1 MIRATLTALRT
12 TATMAISAL
21 VMRALGAATIA
32 GQSAL
37 TVALSAVVALAAAIS
52 GVSTVAAVVGCTTA
66 LAATVAATS
75 TLTAGL
81 TAQTQ
86 LAPLVAATATVAT
99 LLTRTGFTE
108 TTSGGDQIVTSTG
121 DRIIYYEIA

>member
-1 MIRATLTALRT
+1 
-12 TATMAISAL
+12 MAISAL

-52 GVSTVAAVVGCTTA
+52 GVSTVAAVVACTTA

-75 TLTAGL
+75 TTHRRPHRPDA
-81 TAQTQ
+81 TRA
-86 LAPLVAATATVAT
+86 LVAATATVAT

-108 TTSGGDQIVTSTG
+108 PPAPAIKSSPAPATALFTTKSP
-121 DRIIYYEIA
+121 DRPPAANRQ